1 MCAYLK
7 RVLYIF
13 LGLKFLVQL
22 CNDLRMPEKKE
33 YEDKLKKIER
43 VNQLRMQ
50 RESDSSHNRR
60 IAPSAQSNS
69 ITPSSSRN
77 SDFK

>member
-1 MCAYLK
+1 
-7 RVLYIF
+7 
-13 LGLKFLVQL
+13 
-22 CNDLRMPEKKE
+22 MPEKKE

-50 RESDSSHNRR
+50 RESDSSQNRR